1 MKQYK
6 PLPMGIDNFEE
17 LITKGYYFA
26 DKTKLIGELLEKKG
40 KVNLFTRPRRFGK
53 TLSLSMLRC
62 FFEDE
67 RDAHGHKT
75 QKRGLFKGLSIMYAE
90 KETLAQTGQY
100 PVISLTLKSAKQP
113 DFAMAYASLC
123 DEIAGEYRR
132 HSYVLNHTVLLE
144 EEICKYK
151 QIMSERADPIVYAKS
166 LKFLTDCLKKYHRRT
181 VILEFFIFYRLSEKS
196 IRKTD
201 WKMPVRKACDPK

>member
-1 MKQYK
+1 
-6 PLPMGIDNFEE
+6 
-17 LITKGYYFA
+17 
-26 DKTKLIGELLEKKG
+26 
-40 KVNLFTRPRRFGK
+40 
-53 TLSLSMLRC
+53 
-62 FFEDE
+62 
-67 RDAHGHKT
+67 
-75 QKRGLFKGLSIMYAE
+75 MYAE